1 MRAAKRRAMKTKL
14 TQLRN
19 LALLICIGLFAQTVG
34 CKSKPAEGPAEKAG
48 KKVDNA
54 AQDTK
59 DAVKK
64 AGDDVDDAT
73 KKKP

>member
-1 MRAAKRRAMKTKL
+1 MKTKL
-14 TQLRN
+14 SHVRN
-19 LALLICIGLFAQTVG
+19 VVLLVCVGVLLQAAG

-48 KKVDNA
+48 KKVDQA

-59 DAVKK
+59 DAVKN

-73 KKKP
+73 KK